1 MFRSLFKVALM
12 ALAAILVYNY
22 FLGTDEEQEQSRMV
36 FGQLR
41 GVIESVSGVVISEKA
56 KFDAGKYDRVLEQLG
71 DTYKTV
77 RQHTQHVDSKIVQ
90 RLDELEARKTALQS
104 ELDAIEQAEKSVS
117 PPPATGKSSVKKEKN
132 TQADE
137 ADRVRRREIIRQKLE
152 MLLRDSDSMLRDA
165 EQ

>member
-22 FLGTDEEQEQSRMV
+22 FWGTDEEQEQSRKV

-41 GVIESVSGVVISEKA
+41 GVVESVSEIVVSE
-56 KFDAGKYDRVLEQLG
+56 KFDAGKYDRALEQLG

-77 RQHTQHVDSKIVQ
+77 RQHTQHVDGKIIQ
-90 RLDELEARKTALQS
+90 RLDELEARKSALQS
-104 ELDAIEQAEKSVS
+104 ELDAIEKLEKSAVT
-117 PPPATGKSSVKKEKN
+117 PPPGKPSPKKEKIM
-132 TQADE
+132 QAEE
-137 ADRVRRREIIRQKLE
+137 ADRARRRELIRQKLE
-152 MLLRDSDSMLRDA
+152 TLLRDSDSMLRDA

>member
-22 FLGTDEEQEQSRMV
+22 FWGTDEEQEQSRKV

-41 GVIESVSGVVISEKA
+41 GVVESVSEIVVSEKA
-56 KFDAGKYDRVLEQLG
+56 KFDAGKYDRALEQLG

-77 RQHTQHVDSKIVQ
+77 RQHTQHVDGKIIQ
-90 RLDELEARKTALQS
+90 RLDELEARKSALQT
-104 ELDAIEQAEKSVS
+104 ELDAIEQLEKSVPA
-117 PPPATGKSSVKKEKN
+117 PPPGKSSVRKDK
-132 TQADE
+132 TSQADE
-137 ADRVRRREIIRQKLE
+137 SERARRRELIRQKLE
-152 MLLRDSDSMLRDA
+152 TLLRDSDSMLREA

>member
-1 MFRSLFKVALM
+1 
-12 ALAAILVYNY
+12 
-22 FLGTDEEQEQSRMV
+22 MV

-90 RLDELEARKTALQS
+90 RLDELEDPFRLYRCHTIMNCANACPKGLNPAK
-104 ELDAIEQAEKSVS
+104 AIAE
-117 PPPATGKSSVKKEKN
+117 TKKM
-132 TQADE
+132 
-137 ADRVRRREIIRQKLE
+137 V
-152 MLLRDSDSMLRDA
+152 A
-165 EQ
+165 ERHL

>member
-22 FLGTDEEQEQSRMV
+22 FWGTDEEQEQSRKV

-41 GVIESVSGVVISEKA
+41 GVVESVSEIVVSEKA

-77 RQHTQHVDSKIVQ
+77 RQHTQHVDGKIIQ
-90 RLDELEARKTALQS
+90 RLDELEARKSALQS
-104 ELDAIEQAEKSVS
+104 ELDAIEQLEKSVT
-117 PPPATGKSSVKKEKN
+117 PPAQSRSSAKKEKN
-132 TQADE
+132 LQAEE
-137 ADRVRRREIIRQKLE
+137 ADRARRRELIRQKLE
-152 MLLRDSDSMLRDA
+152 TLLRDSDSMLRDA